1 MARQIEYNFKP
12 LTRQSEALKFLS
24 VDSDVETILYGGA
37 AGGGKTMLGCMWQ
50 ILRRLKYP
58 GTRSLIGRAKL
69 DTLKKTTMNTF
80 FQVAQ
85 QIGLKAGEDFAYNQ
99 QSHIIKFSN
108 GSEIILA
115 DLQLYPSDP
124 MMTDLGGLE
133 LTDIFVDE
141 ATEIAEKAYSI
152 LTSRIRYKLTH
163 FCTKCSAQE
172 LDKGEVTK
180 QDKSGKA
187 IEWLCKVCNQKS
199 SGLKPKVLLSCNP
212 SKGWIYNQ
220 FYLPYKNQNLPE
232 HRAFVQALPGD
243 NIHLPDSYVTSLTR
257 LPEADRK
264 RLLEGD
270 WEFDNSSD
278 RLYMYDELMRCFR
291 EPMAVGEG
299 YITADIA
306 RLGKDRTVLC
316 VWKGLSCIDI
326 VVLRQK
332 RQDEVKAEIQ
342 RLMNQHQVRLS
353 NVLADADGV
362 GGGLVDSLRCR
373 EFMNGSKAV
382 RGTQYMNLKADCYFR
397 LGELIDKN
405 EITLPIKWQ
414 EDIVKEL
421 ELIRRVDPDKEGKL
435 RVTSKDTISQRT
447 GGISPDIADAIMM
460 RAFFELNRN
469 YTKYA
474 FI

>member
-1 MARQIEYNFKP
+1 MAGQIDYNFKP

-80 FQVAQ
+80 FQVAHD
-85 QIGLKAGEDFAYNQ
+85 IGLKAGEDFIYNQ
-99 QSHIIKFSN
+99 QSHIVKFSN

-115 DLQLYPSDP
+115 DLQFFPSDP
-124 MMTDLGGLE
+124 QMTDLGGLE
-133 LTDIFVDE
+133 LTDVFLDE
-141 ATEIAEKAYSI
+141 ATEITEKAYSI
-152 LTSRIRYKLTH
+152 VSSRIRYKLNE
-163 FCTKCSAQE
+163 F
-172 LDKGEVTK
+172 
-180 QDKSGKA
+180 
-187 IEWLCKVCNQKS
+187 N
-199 SGLKPKVLLSCNP
+199 LKPKILLTCNP

-220 FYLPYKNQNLPE
+220 FYLPYKNQNLPQ
-232 HRAFVQALPGD
+232 HLAFIQALPGD

-278 RLYMYDELMRCFR
+278 RLYLYDELMRCFR
-291 EPMAVGEG
+291 EPMNVGEG

-316 VWKGLSCIDI
+316 VWRGLSCIDI
-326 VVLRQK
+326 VVLKQK

-342 RLMNQHQVRLS
+342 RLMNEHSVRLS

-362 GGGLVDSLRCR
+362 GGGLADSLRCR

-405 EITLPIKWQ
+405 EITLPIKYQ
-414 EDIVKEL
+414 EDIIKEL
-421 ELIRRVDPDKEGKL
+421 ELVRRVDPDKEGKL

-460 RAFFELNRN
+460 RAYFELNRN

>member
-1 MARQIEYNFKP
+1 MERQINYNFKP

-24 VDSDVETILYGGA
+24 ADSQVETILYGGA

-80 FQVAQ
+80 FQVAAD
-85 QIGLKAGEDFAYNQ
+85 IGLRAGEDYSYNQ

-115 DLQLYPSDP
+115 DLFLYPSDP
-124 MMTDLGGLE
+124 HFQDLGGLE
-133 LTDIFVDE
+133 LTDVFLDE
-141 ATEIAEKAYSI
+141 ATEISEKAYSVVC
-152 LTSRIRYKLTH
+152 SRIRYKLNEYNLT
-163 FCTKCSAQE
+163 
-172 LDKGEVTK
+172 
-180 QDKSGKA
+180 
-187 IEWLCKVCNQKS
+187 
-199 SGLKPKVLLSCNP
+199 PKILLTCNP

-232 HRAFVQALPGD
+232 HLAFVQALPGD
-243 NIHLPDSYVTSLTR
+243 NIHLPEAYVTSLSR

-278 RLYMYDELMRCFR
+278 RLYLYDELMRCFR
-291 EPMAVGEG
+291 EPMNVGEG

-342 RLMNQHQVRLS
+342 RLMNQHGIRLS

-373 EFMNGSKAV
+373 EFLNGSKAV

-405 EITLPIKWQ
+405 EITFPIKWQ
-414 EDIVKEL
+414 EDICKEL

-460 RAFFELNRN
+460 RAYFELNRN

>member
-80 FQVAQ
+80 FQVANE
-85 QIGLKAGEDFAYNQ
+85 IGLKAGEDFVYNQ
-99 QSHIIKFSN
+99 QSHTIKFSN

-115 DLQLYPSDP
+115 DLFLYPADP
-124 MMTDLGGLE
+124 QMTDLGGLE
-133 LTDIFVDE
+133 LTDVFIDE
-141 ATEIAEKAYSI
+141 ATEITEKAYSI
-152 LTSRIRYKLTH
+152 VSSRIRYKLNE
-163 FCTKCSAQE
+163 F
-172 LDKGEVTK
+172 
-180 QDKSGKA
+180 
-187 IEWLCKVCNQKS
+187 N
-199 SGLKPKVLLSCNP
+199 LKPKILLTCNP

-220 FYLPYKNQNLPE
+220 FYLPYKNQNLPA

-278 RLYMYDELMRCFR
+278 RLYMYDELIRCFR
-291 EPMAVGEG
+291 EPMNVGEG

-316 VWKGLSCIDI
+316 VWRGLSCIDI
-326 VVLRQK
+326 VILRQK

-405 EITLPIKWQ
+405 EITLPIKYQ

-421 ELIRRVDPDKEGKL
+421 ELVRRVDPDKEGKL

-460 RAFFELNRN
+460 RAYFELNRN

>member
-1 MARQIEYNFKP
+1 MAGQIDYNFKP

-80 FQVAQ
+80 FQVAND
-85 QIGLKAGEDFAYNQ
+85 IGLKAGEDFSYNQ

-115 DLQLYPSDP
+115 DLFLYPSDP
-124 MMTDLGGLE
+124 NFQDLGGLE
-133 LTDIFVDE
+133 LTDVFLDE
-141 ATEIAEKAYSI
+141 ATEISEKAYSI
-152 LTSRIRYKLTH
+152 VCSRIRYKLNEYNLT
-163 FCTKCSAQE
+163 
-172 LDKGEVTK
+172 
-180 QDKSGKA
+180 
-187 IEWLCKVCNQKS
+187 
-199 SGLKPKVLLSCNP
+199 PKILLTCNP

-232 HRAFVQALPGD
+232 HLAFVQALPGD
-243 NIHLPDSYVTSLTR
+243 NIHLPEAYVTSLSR

-278 RLYMYDELMRCFR
+278 RLYLYDELMRCFR
-291 EPMAVGEG
+291 EPMNVGEG

-342 RLMNQHQVRLS
+342 RLMNQYSVRLS

-405 EITLPIKWQ
+405 EITFPIKWQ
-414 EDIVKEL
+414 EDICKEL

-460 RAFFELNRN
+460 RAYFELNRN

>member
-1 MARQIEYNFKP
+1 MERQINYNFKP

-24 VDSDVETILYGGA
+24 ADSQVETILYGGA

-80 FQVAQ
+80 FQVAND
-85 QIGLKAGEDFAYNQ
+85 IGLRAGEDFSYNQ

-115 DLQLYPSDP
+115 DLFLYPSDP
-124 MMTDLGGLE
+124 HFQDLGGLE
-133 LTDIFVDE
+133 LTDVFLDE
-141 ATEIAEKAYSI
+141 ATEISEKAYSVVC
-152 LTSRIRYKLTH
+152 SRIRYKLNE
-163 FCTKCSAQE
+163 F
-172 LDKGEVTK
+172 
-180 QDKSGKA
+180 
-187 IEWLCKVCNQKS
+187 N
-199 SGLKPKVLLSCNP
+199 LKPKILLTCNP
-212 SKGWIYNQ
+212 AKGWIYNQ

-232 HRAFVQALPGD
+232 HLAFVQALPGD
-243 NIHLPDSYVTSLTR
+243 NIHLPEAYVTSLSR

-278 RLYMYDELMRCFR
+278 RLYLYDELMRCFR
-291 EPMAVGEG
+291 EPMNVGEG

-342 RLMNQHQVRLS
+342 RLMNQYSVRLS

-405 EITLPIKWQ
+405 EITFPIKWQ
-414 EDIVKEL
+414 EDICKEL

-460 RAFFELNRN
+460 RAYFELNRN

>member
-69 DTLKKTTMNTF
+69 DTLKKTTMATF
-80 FQVAQ
+80 FQVANE
-85 QIGLKAGEDFAYNQ
+85 IGLKAGEDFIYNQ

-115 DLQLYPSDP
+115 DLFLYPSDP

-133 LTDIFVDE
+133 VTDVFIDE
-141 ATEIAEKAYSI
+141 ATEITEKAYSI
-152 LTSRIRYKLTH
+152 VSSRIRYKLNE
-163 FCTKCSAQE
+163 F
-172 LDKGEVTK
+172 
-180 QDKSGKA
+180 
-187 IEWLCKVCNQKS
+187 
-199 SGLKPKVLLSCNP
+199 GLKPKILLTCNP

-243 NIHLPDSYVTSLTR
+243 NLYLPDSYVTSLTR

-278 RLYMYDELMRCFR
+278 RLYMYDELIRCFR

-342 RLMNQHQVRLS
+342 RLMNQHGIRLS

-382 RGTQYMNLKADCYFR
+382 RGNQYMNLKADCYFR

-421 ELIRRVDPDKEGKL
+421 ELVRRVDPDKEGKL

>member
-1 MARQIEYNFKP
+1 MAGQIDYNFKP

-69 DTLKKTTMNTF
+69 DTLKKTTMATF
-80 FQVAQ
+80 FQVAHE
-85 QIGLKAGEDFAYNQ
+85 IGLKAGEDFIYNQ

-115 DLQLYPSDP
+115 DLFLYPSDP

-133 LTDIFVDE
+133 ITDAFIDE
-141 ATEIAEKAYSI
+141 ATEITEKAYSI
-152 LTSRIRYKLTH
+152 VSSRIRYKLNE
-163 FCTKCSAQE
+163 F
-172 LDKGEVTK
+172 
-180 QDKSGKA
+180 
-187 IEWLCKVCNQKS
+187 N
-199 SGLKPKVLLSCNP
+199 LKPKILLTCNP

-220 FYLPYKNQNLPE
+220 FYLPYKNQNLPQ
-232 HRAFVQALPGD
+232 HLAFIQALPGD

-278 RLYMYDELMRCFR
+278 RLYMYDELVRCFR
-291 EPMAVGEG
+291 EPMNVGEG

-316 VWKGLSCIDI
+316 VWRGLSCIDI
-326 VVLRQK
+326 VVLKQK

-342 RLMNQHQVRLS
+342 RLMNEHSVRLS

-405 EITLPIKWQ
+405 EITFPVKYQ
-414 EDIVKEL
+414 EDIIKEL
-421 ELIRRVDPDKEGKL
+421 ELVRRVDPDKEGKL

-460 RAFFELNRN
+460 RAYFELNRN

>member
-1 MARQIEYNFKP
+1 MAGQIDYNFKP

-69 DTLKKTTMNTF
+69 DTLKKTTMATF
-80 FQVAQ
+80 FQVAHE
-85 QIGLKAGEDFAYNQ
+85 IGLKAGEDFIYNQ

-115 DLQLYPSDP
+115 DLFLYPSDP

-133 LTDIFVDE
+133 VTDVFIDE
-141 ATEIAEKAYSI
+141 ATEITEKAYSI
-152 LTSRIRYKLTH
+152 VSSRIRYKLNE
-163 FCTKCSAQE
+163 F
-172 LDKGEVTK
+172 
-180 QDKSGKA
+180 
-187 IEWLCKVCNQKS
+187 N
-199 SGLKPKVLLSCNP
+199 LKPKILLTCNP

-220 FYLPYKNQNLPE
+220 FYLPYKNQNLPA

-243 NIHLPDSYVTSLTR
+243 NLYLPDSYVTSLTR

-316 VWKGLSCIDI
+316 VWRGLSCIDI
-326 VVLRQK
+326 VILRQK

-405 EITLPIKWQ
+405 EITLPIKYQ

-421 ELIRRVDPDKEGKL
+421 ELVRRVDPDKEGKL

-460 RAFFELNRN
+460 RAYFELNRN

>member
-69 DTLKKTTMNTF
+69 DTLKKTTMATF
-80 FQVAQ
+80 FQVANE
-85 QIGLKAGEDFAYNQ
+85 IGLKAGEDFIYNQ

-115 DLQLYPSDP
+115 DLFLYPSDP

-133 LTDIFVDE
+133 ITDVFIDE
-141 ATEIAEKAYSI
+141 ATEITEKAYSI
-152 LTSRIRYKLTH
+152 VSSRIRYKLNE
-163 FCTKCSAQE
+163 F
-172 LDKGEVTK
+172 
-180 QDKSGKA
+180 
-187 IEWLCKVCNQKS
+187 
-199 SGLKPKVLLSCNP
+199 GLKPKILLTCNP

-220 FYLPYKNQNLPE
+220 FYLPYKNQNLPA

-291 EPMAVGEG
+291 EPMNVGEG

-316 VWKGLSCIDI
+316 VWRGLSCIDI
-326 VVLRQK
+326 VILRQK

-342 RLMNQHQVRLS
+342 RLMNQHGIRLS

-421 ELIRRVDPDKEGKL
+421 ELVRRVDPDKEGKL

>member
-69 DTLKKTTMNTF
+69 DTLKKTTMATF
-80 FQVAQ
+80 FQVANE
-85 QIGLKAGEDFAYNQ
+85 IGLKAGEDFIYNQ

-115 DLQLYPSDP
+115 DLFLYPSDP

-133 LTDIFVDE
+133 VTDVFIDE
-141 ATEIAEKAYSI
+141 ATEITEKAYSI
-152 LTSRIRYKLTH
+152 VSSRIRYKLNE
-163 FCTKCSAQE
+163 F
-172 LDKGEVTK
+172 
-180 QDKSGKA
+180 
-187 IEWLCKVCNQKS
+187 
-199 SGLKPKVLLSCNP
+199 GLKPKILLTCNP

-220 FYLPYKNQNLPE
+220 FYLPYKNQNLPA

-278 RLYMYDELMRCFR
+278 RLYMYDELIRCFR
-291 EPMAVGEG
+291 EPMNVGEG

-306 RLGKDRTVLC
+306 RLGKDRTVIC

-342 RLMNQHQVRLS
+342 RLMNQHGIRLS

-421 ELIRRVDPDKEGKL
+421 ELVRRVDPDKEGKL

>member
-69 DTLKKTTMNTF
+69 DTLKKTTMATF
-80 FQVAQ
+80 FQVANE
-85 QIGLKAGEDFAYNQ
+85 IGLKAGEDFVYNQ

-115 DLQLYPSDP
+115 DLFLYPSDP

-133 LTDIFVDE
+133 VTDVFIDE
-141 ATEIAEKAYSI
+141 ATEITEKAYSI
-152 LTSRIRYKLTH
+152 VSSRIRYKLNE
-163 FCTKCSAQE
+163 F
-172 LDKGEVTK
+172 
-180 QDKSGKA
+180 
-187 IEWLCKVCNQKS
+187 
-199 SGLKPKVLLSCNP
+199 GLKPKILLTCNP

-220 FYLPYKNQNLPE
+220 FYLPYKNQNLPA

-291 EPMAVGEG
+291 EPMNVGEG

-326 VVLRQK
+326 VILRQK

-405 EITLPIKWQ
+405 EITLPIKYQ

-421 ELIRRVDPDKEGKL
+421 ELVRRVDPDKEGKL

-460 RAFFELNRN
+460 RAYFELNRN

>member
-80 FQVAQ
+80 FQVAADV
-85 QIGLKAGEDFAYNQ
+85 GLKAGEDFIYNQ

-115 DLQLYPSDP
+115 DLFLYPSDP
-124 MMTDLGGLE
+124 HFQDLGGLE
-133 LTDIFVDE
+133 LTDVFLDE
-141 ATEIAEKAYSI
+141 ATEISEKAYSVVC
-152 LTSRIRYKLTH
+152 SRIRYKLND
-163 FCTKCSAQE
+163 F
-172 LDKGEVTK
+172 
-180 QDKSGKA
+180 
-187 IEWLCKVCNQKS
+187 
-199 SGLKPKVLLSCNP
+199 GLKPKILLTCNP

-220 FYLPYKNQNLPE
+220 FYLPYKNQNLPN
-232 HRAFVQALPGD
+232 HLAFIQALPGD
-243 NIHLPDSYVTSLTR
+243 NIHLPDAYVTSLTR

-326 VVLRQK
+326 VILRQK

-342 RLMNQHQVRLS
+342 RLINQHGIRLS

-460 RAFFELNRN
+460 RAYFELNRN

>member
-1 MARQIEYNFKP
+1 MERQIDYNFKP

-69 DTLKKTTMNTF
+69 DTLKKTTMATF
-80 FQVAQ
+80 FQVAHE
-85 QIGLKAGEDFAYNQ
+85 IGLKAGEDFIYNQ

-115 DLQLYPSDP
+115 DLFLYPSDP

-133 LTDIFVDE
+133 ITDAFIDE
-141 ATEIAEKAYSI
+141 ATEITEKAYSI
-152 LTSRIRYKLTH
+152 VSSRIRYKLNE
-163 FCTKCSAQE
+163 F
-172 LDKGEVTK
+172 
-180 QDKSGKA
+180 
-187 IEWLCKVCNQKS
+187 N
-199 SGLKPKVLLSCNP
+199 LKPKILLTCNP

-220 FYLPYKNQNLPE
+220 FYLPYKNQNLPA

-243 NIHLPDSYVTSLTR
+243 NLYLPDSYVTSLSR

-278 RLYMYDELMRCFR
+278 RLYMYDELVRCFR
-291 EPMAVGEG
+291 EPMNVGEG

-326 VVLRQK
+326 VVLKQK

-342 RLMNQHQVRLS
+342 RLMNTHSIRLS

-405 EITLPIKWQ
+405 EITFPIKYQ
-414 EDIVKEL
+414 EDIIKEL
-421 ELIRRVDPDKEGKL
+421 ELVRRVDPDKEGKL

-460 RAFFELNRN
+460 RAYFELNRN

>member
-1 MARQIEYNFKP
+1 MERQIDYNFKP
-12 LTRQSEALKFLS
+12 LTRQLEALKFLS

-80 FQVAQ
+80 FQVAADV
-85 QIGLKAGEDFAYNQ
+85 GLKAGEDFSYNQ

-115 DLQLYPSDP
+115 DLQFYPSDP
-124 MMTDLGGLE
+124 HYQDLGGLE
-133 LTDIFVDE
+133 LTDVFLDE
-141 ATEIAEKAYSI
+141 ATEISEKAYSVVC
-152 LTSRIRYKLTH
+152 SRIRYKLNE
-163 FCTKCSAQE
+163 F
-172 LDKGEVTK
+172 
-180 QDKSGKA
+180 
-187 IEWLCKVCNQKS
+187 N
-199 SGLKPKVLLSCNP
+199 LKPKILLTCNP

-220 FYLPYKNQNLPE
+220 FYVPYKNQNLP
-232 HRAFVQALPGD
+232 HHLAFVQALPGD
-243 NIHLPDSYVTSLTR
+243 NIHLPDAYVTSLTR

-278 RLYMYDELMRCFR
+278 RLYMYDELVRCFR
-291 EPMAVGEG
+291 EPMNVGEG

-326 VVLRQK
+326 VVLKQK

-342 RLMNQHQVRLS
+342 RLMNTHSIRLS

-405 EITLPIKWQ
+405 EITFPIKYQ
-414 EDIVKEL
+414 EDIIKEL
-421 ELIRRVDPDKEGKL
+421 ELVRRVDPDKEGKL

-460 RAFFELNRN
+460 RAYFELNRN

>member
-69 DTLKKTTMNTF
+69 DTLKKTTMATF
-80 FQVAQ
+80 FQVANE
-85 QIGLKAGEDFAYNQ
+85 IGLKAGEDFIYNQ

-115 DLQLYPSDP
+115 DLFLYPSDP

-133 LTDIFVDE
+133 VTDVFIDE
-141 ATEIAEKAYSI
+141 ATEITEKAYSI
-152 LTSRIRYKLTH
+152 VSSRIRYKLNE
-163 FCTKCSAQE
+163 F
-172 LDKGEVTK
+172 
-180 QDKSGKA
+180 
-187 IEWLCKVCNQKS
+187 
-199 SGLKPKVLLSCNP
+199 GLKPKILLTCNP

-278 RLYMYDELMRCFR
+278 RLYMYDELIRCFR
-291 EPMAVGEG
+291 EPMNVGEG

-306 RLGKDRTVLC
+306 RLGKDRIVLC

-342 RLMNQHQVRLS
+342 RLMNQHGIRLS

-373 EFMNGSKAV
+373 EFMNGSKAI

-460 RAFFELNRN
+460 RAYFELNRN

>member
-1 MARQIEYNFKP
+1 MARQIDYNFKP

-69 DTLKKTTMNTF
+69 DTLKKTTMATF
-80 FQVAQ
+80 FQVAHE
-85 QIGLKAGEDFAYNQ
+85 IGLKAGEDFIYNQ

-115 DLQLYPSDP
+115 DLFLYPSDP

-133 LTDIFVDE
+133 ITDAFIDE
-141 ATEIAEKAYSI
+141 ATEITEKAYSI
-152 LTSRIRYKLTH
+152 VSSRIRYKLNE
-163 FCTKCSAQE
+163 F
-172 LDKGEVTK
+172 
-180 QDKSGKA
+180 
-187 IEWLCKVCNQKS
+187 
-199 SGLKPKVLLSCNP
+199 GLKPKILLTCNP

-232 HRAFVQALPGD
+232 HLAFVQALPGD
-243 NIHLPDSYVTSLTR
+243 NLYLPESYVTSLTR

-291 EPMAVGEG
+291 EPMNVGEG

-326 VVLRQK
+326 VVLKQK

-342 RLMNQHQVRLS
+342 RLMNEHSVRLS

-405 EITLPIKWQ
+405 EITFPIRYQ
-414 EDIVKEL
+414 EDIIKEL
-421 ELIRRVDPDKEGKL
+421 ELVRRVDPDKEGKL

-460 RAFFELNRN
+460 RAYFELNRN

>member
-1 MARQIEYNFKP
+1 MAGQIDYNFKP

-69 DTLKKTTMNTF
+69 DTLKKTTMATF
-80 FQVAQ
+80 FQVAHE
-85 QIGLKAGEDFAYNQ
+85 IGLKAGEDFIYNQ

-115 DLQLYPSDP
+115 DLFLYPSDP

-133 LTDIFVDE
+133 VTDVFIDE
-141 ATEIAEKAYSI
+141 ATEITEKAYSI
-152 LTSRIRYKLTH
+152 VSSRIRYKLNE
-163 FCTKCSAQE
+163 F
-172 LDKGEVTK
+172 
-180 QDKSGKA
+180 
-187 IEWLCKVCNQKS
+187 N
-199 SGLKPKVLLSCNP
+199 LKPKILLTCNP

-220 FYLPYKNQNLPE
+220 FYLPYKNQNLPA

-243 NIHLPDSYVTSLTR
+243 NLYLPDSYVTSLTR

-316 VWKGLSCIDI
+316 VWRGLSCIDI
-326 VVLRQK
+326 VILRQK

-405 EITLPIKWQ
+405 EITLPIKYQ

-421 ELIRRVDPDKEGKL
+421 ELVRRVDPDKEGKL

>member
-1 MARQIEYNFKP
+1 MERQINYNFKP

-24 VDSDVETILYGGA
+24 ADSSVETILYGGA

-80 FQVAQ
+80 FQVAND
-85 QIGLKAGEDFAYNQ
+85 IGLKAGEDFNYNQ

-115 DLQLYPSDP
+115 DLFLYPSDP
-124 MMTDLGGLE
+124 NFQDLGGLE
-133 LTDIFVDE
+133 LTDVFLDE
-141 ATEIAEKAYSI
+141 ATEISEKAYSVVC
-152 LTSRIRYKLTH
+152 SRIRYKLNE
-163 FCTKCSAQE
+163 F
-172 LDKGEVTK
+172 
-180 QDKSGKA
+180 
-187 IEWLCKVCNQKS
+187 N
-199 SGLKPKVLLSCNP
+199 LKPKILLTCNP

-232 HRAFVQALPGD
+232 HLAFVQALPGD
-243 NIHLPDSYVTSLTR
+243 NIHLPEAYVTSLSR

-278 RLYMYDELMRCFR
+278 RLYLYDELMRCFR
-291 EPMAVGEG
+291 EPMNIGEG

-342 RLMNQHQVRLS
+342 RLMNQYSVRLS

-405 EITLPIKWQ
+405 EITFPIKWQ
-414 EDIVKEL
+414 EDICKEL

-460 RAFFELNRN
+460 RAYFELNRN

>member
-69 DTLKKTTMNTF
+69 DTLKKTTMATF
-80 FQVAQ
+80 FQVANA
-85 QIGLKAGEDFAYNQ
+85 IGLKAGEDFIYNQ

-115 DLQLYPSDP
+115 DLFLYPSDP

-133 LTDIFVDE
+133 ITDAFVDE

-152 LTSRIRYKLTH
+152 LTSRIRYKLNE
-163 FCTKCSAQE
+163 F
-172 LDKGEVTK
+172 
-180 QDKSGKA
+180 
-187 IEWLCKVCNQKS
+187 
-199 SGLKPKVLLSCNP
+199 GLKPKILLTCNP

-243 NIHLPDSYVTSLTR
+243 NLYLPESYVTSLTR

-278 RLYMYDELMRCFR
+278 RLYMYDELIRCFR
-291 EPMAVGEG
+291 EPMNVGEG

-326 VVLRQK
+326 VILRQK

-342 RLMNQHQVRLS
+342 RLMNQHGIRLS

-382 RGTQYMNLKADCYFR
+382 RGNQYMNLKADCYFR

-421 ELIRRVDPDKEGKL
+421 ELVRRVDPDKEGKL

>member
-1 MARQIEYNFKP
+1 MERQINYNFKP

-115 DLQLYPSDP
+115 DLFLYPADP
-124 MMTDLGGLE
+124 QMTDLGGLE
-133 LTDIFVDE
+133 LTDVFIDE
-141 ATEIAEKAYSI
+141 ATEITEKAYSI
-152 LTSRIRYKLTH
+152 VSSRIRYKLNE
-163 FCTKCSAQE
+163 F
-172 LDKGEVTK
+172 
-180 QDKSGKA
+180 
-187 IEWLCKVCNQKS
+187 
-199 SGLKPKVLLSCNP
+199 GLKPKILLTCNP

-342 RLMNQHQVRLS
+342 RLMNQHGIRLS

>member
-115 DLQLYPSDP
+115 DLFLYPADP
-124 MMTDLGGLE
+124 QMTDLGGLE
-133 LTDIFVDE
+133 LTDVFIDE
-141 ATEIAEKAYSI
+141 ATEITEKAYSI
-152 LTSRIRYKLTH
+152 VSSRIRYKLN
-163 FCTKCSAQE
+163 E
-172 LDKGEVTK
+172 Y
-180 QDKSGKA
+180 
-187 IEWLCKVCNQKS
+187 N
-199 SGLKPKVLLSCNP
+199 LKPKILLTCNP

-278 RLYMYDELMRCFR
+278 RLYMYDELIRCFR
-291 EPMAVGEG
+291 EPMNVGEG

-326 VVLRQK
+326 VILRQK

-342 RLMNQHQVRLS
+342 RLMNQHGIRLS

-382 RGTQYMNLKADCYFR
+382 RGNQYMNLKADCYFR

-460 RAFFELNRN
+460 RAYFELNRN

>member
-1 MARQIEYNFKP
+1 MAGQIDYNFKP

-69 DTLKKTTMNTF
+69 DTLKKTTMATF
-80 FQVAQ
+80 FQVANE
-85 QIGLKAGEDFAYNQ
+85 IGLKAGEDFIYNQ

-115 DLQLYPSDP
+115 DLFLYPSDP

-133 LTDIFVDE
+133 ITDAFIDE
-141 ATEIAEKAYSI
+141 ATEITEKAYSI
-152 LTSRIRYKLTH
+152 VSSRIRYKLNE
-163 FCTKCSAQE
+163 F
-172 LDKGEVTK
+172 
-180 QDKSGKA
+180 
-187 IEWLCKVCNQKS
+187 
-199 SGLKPKVLLSCNP
+199 GLKPKILLTCNP

-243 NIHLPDSYVTSLTR
+243 NLYLPDSYVTSLTR

-278 RLYMYDELMRCFR
+278 RLYLYDELMRCFR
-291 EPMAVGEG
+291 EPTNVGEG

-342 RLMNQHQVRLS
+342 RLMNQYSVRLS

-405 EITLPIKWQ
+405 EITFPIKWQ
-414 EDIVKEL
+414 EDICKEL

-460 RAFFELNRN
+460 RAYFELNRN

>member
-1 MARQIEYNFKP
+1 MAGQIDYNFKP

-24 VDSDVETILYGGA
+24 VDSNVETILYGGA

-80 FQVAQ
+80 FQVAADV
-85 QIGLKAGEDFAYNQ
+85 GLKAGEDFIYNQ

-115 DLQLYPSDP
+115 DLQFYPSDP
-124 MMTDLGGLE
+124 HYQDLGGLE
-133 LTDIFVDE
+133 LTDVFLDE
-141 ATEIAEKAYSI
+141 ATEISEKAYSVVC
-152 LTSRIRYKLTH
+152 SRIRYKLNE
-163 FCTKCSAQE
+163 F
-172 LDKGEVTK
+172 
-180 QDKSGKA
+180 
-187 IEWLCKVCNQKS
+187 
-199 SGLKPKVLLSCNP
+199 GLKPKILLTCNP

-220 FYLPYKNQNLPE
+220 FYLPYKNQNLPK
-232 HRAFVQALPGD
+232 HLAFVQALPGD
-243 NIHLPDSYVTSLTR
+243 NIHLPDAYVTSLSR

-278 RLYMYDELMRCFR
+278 RLYLYDELMRCFR
-291 EPMAVGEG
+291 EPVNVGEG

-316 VWKGLSCIDI
+316 VWRGLSCIDI
-326 VVLRQK
+326 VILRQK

-342 RLMNQHQVRLS
+342 RLMNQYSVRLS

-373 EFMNGSKAV
+373 EFLNGSKAV

-405 EITLPIKWQ
+405 EITFPIKWQ
-414 EDIVKEL
+414 EDICKEL

-460 RAFFELNRN
+460 RAYFELNRN

>member
-1 MARQIEYNFKP
+1 MAGQIEYNFKP

-115 DLQLYPSDP
+115 DLFLYPADP
-124 MMTDLGGLE
+124 QMTDLGGLE
-133 LTDIFVDE
+133 LTDVFIDE
-141 ATEIAEKAYSI
+141 ATEITEKAYSI
-152 LTSRIRYKLTH
+152 VSSRIRYKLNE
-163 FCTKCSAQE
+163 F
-172 LDKGEVTK
+172 
-180 QDKSGKA
+180 
-187 IEWLCKVCNQKS
+187 
-199 SGLKPKVLLSCNP
+199 GLKPKILLTCNP

-220 FYLPYKNQNLPE
+220 FYLPYKNQNLPA

-243 NIHLPDSYVTSLTR
+243 NIHLPDSYVTSLSR

-278 RLYMYDELMRCFR
+278 RLYLYDELMRCFR
-291 EPMAVGEG
+291 EPMNVGEG

-342 RLMNQHQVRLS
+342 RLMNQHQIRLS

-373 EFMNGSKAV
+373 EFLNGSKAV

-405 EITLPIKWQ
+405 EITFPIKWQ
-414 EDIVKEL
+414 EDICKEL

-460 RAFFELNRN
+460 RAYFELNRN

>member
-69 DTLKKTTMNTF
+69 DTLKKTTMATF
-80 FQVAQ
+80 FQVANE
-85 QIGLKAGEDFAYNQ
+85 IGLKAGEDFIYNQ

-115 DLQLYPSDP
+115 DLFLYPSDP

-133 LTDIFVDE
+133 VTDVFIDE
-141 ATEIAEKAYSI
+141 ATEITEKAYSI
-152 LTSRIRYKLTH
+152 VSSRIRYKLNE
-163 FCTKCSAQE
+163 F
-172 LDKGEVTK
+172 
-180 QDKSGKA
+180 
-187 IEWLCKVCNQKS
+187 
-199 SGLKPKVLLSCNP
+199 GLKPKILLTCNP

-243 NIHLPDSYVTSLTR
+243 NLYLPESYVTSLTR

-326 VVLRQK
+326 VILRQK

-342 RLMNQHQVRLS
+342 RLMNQHGIRLS

-421 ELIRRVDPDKEGKL
+421 ELVRRVDPDKEGKL

>member
-69 DTLKKTTMNTF
+69 DTLKKTTMATF
-80 FQVAQ
+80 FQVANE
-85 QIGLKAGEDFAYNQ
+85 IGLKAGEDFVYNQ

-115 DLQLYPSDP
+115 DLFLYPSDP

-133 LTDIFVDE
+133 VTDVFIDE
-141 ATEIAEKAYSI
+141 ATEITEKAYSI
-152 LTSRIRYKLTH
+152 VSSRIRYKLNE
-163 FCTKCSAQE
+163 F
-172 LDKGEVTK
+172 
-180 QDKSGKA
+180 
-187 IEWLCKVCNQKS
+187 
-199 SGLKPKVLLSCNP
+199 GLKPKILLTCNP

-243 NIHLPDSYVTSLTR
+243 NIHLPDSYVTSLSR

-291 EPMAVGEG
+291 EPMNVGEG

-326 VVLRQK
+326 VILRQK

-342 RLMNQHQVRLS
+342 RLMNQHGIRLS

-382 RGTQYMNLKADCYFR
+382 RGNQYMNLKADCYFR

>member
-1 MARQIEYNFKP
+1 MAGQIDYNFKP

-37 AGGGKTMLGCMWQ
+37 AGGGKTMLGCIWQ

-69 DTLKKTTMNTF
+69 DTLKKTTMATF
-80 FQVAQ
+80 FQVAHE
-85 QIGLKAGEDFAYNQ
+85 IGLKAGEDFIYNQ

-115 DLQLYPSDP
+115 DLFLYPSDP

-133 LTDIFVDE
+133 VTDVFIDE
-141 ATEIAEKAYSI
+141 ATEITEKAYSI
-152 LTSRIRYKLTH
+152 VSSRIRYKLNE
-163 FCTKCSAQE
+163 F
-172 LDKGEVTK
+172 
-180 QDKSGKA
+180 
-187 IEWLCKVCNQKS
+187 N
-199 SGLKPKVLLSCNP
+199 LKPKILLTCNP

-220 FYLPYKNQNLPE
+220 FYLPYKNQNLPA

-278 RLYMYDELMRCFR
+278 RLYMYDELIRCFR
-291 EPMAVGEG
+291 EPMNVGEG

-316 VWKGLSCIDI
+316 VWRGLSCIDI
-326 VVLRQK
+326 VILRQK

-342 RLMNQHQVRLS
+342 RLMNQYQVRLS

-405 EITLPIKWQ
+405 EITLPIKYQ

-421 ELIRRVDPDKEGKL
+421 ELVRRVDPDKEGKL

-460 RAFFELNRN
+460 RAYFELNRN

>member
-1 MARQIEYNFKP
+1 MERQINYNFKP

-24 VDSDVETILYGGA
+24 ADSPVETILYGGA

-80 FQVAQ
+80 FQVAHD
-85 QIGLKAGEDFAYNQ
+85 IGLKAGEDFSYNQ

-115 DLQLYPSDP
+115 DLFLYPSDP
-124 MMTDLGGLE
+124 NFQDLGGLE
-133 LTDIFVDE
+133 LTDVFLDE
-141 ATEIAEKAYSI
+141 ATEISEKAYSI
-152 LTSRIRYKLTH
+152 VCSRIRYKLNEYNLT
-163 FCTKCSAQE
+163 
-172 LDKGEVTK
+172 
-180 QDKSGKA
+180 
-187 IEWLCKVCNQKS
+187 
-199 SGLKPKVLLSCNP
+199 PKILLTCNP

-232 HRAFVQALPGD
+232 HLAFVQALPGD
-243 NIHLPDSYVTSLTR
+243 NIHLPEAYVTSLSR

-278 RLYMYDELMRCFR
+278 RLYLYDELMRCFR
-291 EPMAVGEG
+291 EPMNVGEG

-342 RLMNQHQVRLS
+342 RLMNQYSVRLS

-405 EITLPIKWQ
+405 EITFPIKWQ
-414 EDIVKEL
+414 EDICKEL

-460 RAFFELNRN
+460 RAYFELNRN

>member
-37 AGGGKTMLGCMWQ
+37 AGGGKTMLGCIWQ

-69 DTLKKTTMNTF
+69 DTLKKTTMATF
-80 FQVAQ
+80 FQVAHE
-85 QIGLKAGEDFAYNQ
+85 IGLKAGEDFIYNQ

-115 DLQLYPSDP
+115 DLFLYPSDP

-133 LTDIFVDE
+133 VTDVFIDE
-141 ATEIAEKAYSI
+141 ATEITEKAYSI
-152 LTSRIRYKLTH
+152 VSSRIRYKLNE
-163 FCTKCSAQE
+163 F
-172 LDKGEVTK
+172 
-180 QDKSGKA
+180 
-187 IEWLCKVCNQKS
+187 
-199 SGLKPKVLLSCNP
+199 GLKPKILLTCNP

-220 FYLPYKNQNLPE
+220 FYLPYKNQNLPS

-278 RLYMYDELMRCFR
+278 RLYMYDELIRCFR
-291 EPMAVGEG
+291 EPMNVGEG

-326 VVLRQK
+326 IILKQK

-342 RLMNQHQVRLS
+342 RLMNQHGIKLS

-382 RGTQYMNLKADCYFR
+382 RGNQYMNLKADCYFR

-405 EITLPIKWQ
+405 EITLPIKYQ

-421 ELIRRVDPDKEGKL
+421 ELVRRVDPDKEGKL

-460 RAFFELNRN
+460 RAYFELNRN
-469 YTKYA
+469 YTEYA

>member
-1 MARQIEYNFKP
+1 MAGQIDYNFKP

-24 VDSDVETILYGGA
+24 VDSNVETILYGGA

-80 FQVAQ
+80 FQVAND
-85 QIGLKAGEDFAYNQ
+85 IGLKAGEDFSYNQ

-115 DLQLYPSDP
+115 DLQFYPSDP
-124 MMTDLGGLE
+124 HYQDLGGLE
-133 LTDIFVDE
+133 LTDVFLDE
-141 ATEIAEKAYSI
+141 ATEISEKAYSVVC
-152 LTSRIRYKLTH
+152 SRIRYKLNE
-163 FCTKCSAQE
+163 F
-172 LDKGEVTK
+172 
-180 QDKSGKA
+180 
-187 IEWLCKVCNQKS
+187 N
-199 SGLKPKVLLSCNP
+199 LKPKILLTCNP

-232 HRAFVQALPGD
+232 HLAFVQALPGD
-243 NIHLPDSYVTSLTR
+243 NIHLPDAYVTSLTR

-278 RLYMYDELMRCFR
+278 RLYLYDELMRCFR
-291 EPMAVGEG
+291 EPMNVGEG

-326 VVLRQK
+326 IVLRQK

-342 RLMNQHQVRLS
+342 RLMNQYSVRLS

-405 EITLPIKWQ
+405 EITFPIKWQ
-414 EDIVKEL
+414 EDICKEL

-460 RAFFELNRN
+460 RAYFELNRN

>member
-1 MARQIEYNFKP
+1 MAGQINYNFKP
-12 LTRQSEALKFLS
+12 LTRQSEALNFLS

-69 DTLKKTTMNTF
+69 DTLKKTTMATF
-80 FQVAQ
+80 FQVAHE
-85 QIGLKAGEDFAYNQ
+85 IGLKAGEDFIYNQ

-115 DLQLYPSDP
+115 DLFLYPSDP

-133 LTDIFVDE
+133 VTDVFIDE
-141 ATEIAEKAYSI
+141 ATEITEKAYSI
-152 LTSRIRYKLTH
+152 VSSRIRYKLKE
-163 FCTKCSAQE
+163 F
-172 LDKGEVTK
+172 
-180 QDKSGKA
+180 
-187 IEWLCKVCNQKS
+187 
-199 SGLKPKVLLSCNP
+199 GLKPKILLTCNP

-220 FYLPYKNQNLPE
+220 FYLPYKNQNLPA

-243 NIHLPDSYVTSLTR
+243 NLYLPDSYVTSLTR

-316 VWKGLSCIDI
+316 VWRGLSCIDI
-326 VVLRQK
+326 VILRQK

-405 EITLPIKWQ
+405 EITLPIKYQ

-421 ELIRRVDPDKEGKL
+421 ELVRRVDPDKEGKL

-460 RAFFELNRN
+460 RAYFELNRN

>member
-1 MARQIEYNFKP
+1 MAGQIDYNFKP

-69 DTLKKTTMNTF
+69 DTLKKTTMATF
-80 FQVAQ
+80 FQVAHE
-85 QIGLKAGEDFAYNQ
+85 IGLKAGEDFIYNQ

-115 DLQLYPSDP
+115 DLFLYPSDP

-133 LTDIFVDE
+133 ITDAFIDE
-141 ATEIAEKAYSI
+141 ATEITEKAYSI
-152 LTSRIRYKLTH
+152 VSSRIRYKLNE
-163 FCTKCSAQE
+163 F
-172 LDKGEVTK
+172 D
-180 QDKSGKA
+180 
-187 IEWLCKVCNQKS
+187 
-199 SGLKPKVLLSCNP
+199 LKPKILLTCNP

-220 FYLPYKNQNLPE
+220 FYLPYKNQNLPV
-232 HRAFVQALPGD
+232 HLAFVQALPGD

-278 RLYMYDELMRCFR
+278 RLYMYDELVRCFR
-291 EPMAVGEG
+291 EPMNVGEG

-316 VWKGLSCIDI
+316 VWRGLSCIDI
-326 VVLRQK
+326 VVLKQK

-342 RLMNQHQVRLS
+342 RLMNEHSVRLS

-362 GGGLVDSLRCR
+362 GGGLADSLRCR

-405 EITLPIKWQ
+405 EITLPIKYQ
-414 EDIVKEL
+414 EDIIKEL
-421 ELIRRVDPDKEGKL
+421 ELVRRVDPDKEGKL

-460 RAFFELNRN
+460 RAYFELNRN
-469 YTKYA
+469 YNKYA

>member
-1 MARQIEYNFKP
+1 MAGQIDYNFKP

-80 FQVAQ
+80 FQVAHE
-85 QIGLKAGEDFAYNQ
+85 IGLKAGEDFIYNQ
-99 QSHIIKFSN
+99 QSHTIKFSN

-115 DLQLYPSDP
+115 DLFLYPADP
-124 MMTDLGGLE
+124 QMTDLGGLE
-133 LTDIFVDE
+133 LTDVFIDE
-141 ATEIAEKAYSI
+141 ATEITEKAYSI
-152 LTSRIRYKLTH
+152 VSSRIRYKLNE
-163 FCTKCSAQE
+163 F
-172 LDKGEVTK
+172 
-180 QDKSGKA
+180 
-187 IEWLCKVCNQKS
+187 
-199 SGLKPKVLLSCNP
+199 GLKPKILLTCNP

-220 FYLPYKNQNLPE
+220 FYLPYKNQNLPA

-316 VWKGLSCIDI
+316 VWRGLSCIDI
-326 VVLRQK
+326 VILRQK

>member
-1 MARQIEYNFKP
+1 MAGQIDYNFKP

-24 VDSDVETILYGGA
+24 ADSQVETILYGGA

-80 FQVAQ
+80 FQVAND
-85 QIGLKAGEDFAYNQ
+85 IGLKAGEDFSYNQ

-115 DLQLYPSDP
+115 DLFLYPSDP
-124 MMTDLGGLE
+124 NFQDLGGLE
-133 LTDIFVDE
+133 LTDVFLDE
-141 ATEIAEKAYSI
+141 ATEISEKAYSI
-152 LTSRIRYKLTH
+152 VCSRIRYKLNEYNLT
-163 FCTKCSAQE
+163 
-172 LDKGEVTK
+172 
-180 QDKSGKA
+180 
-187 IEWLCKVCNQKS
+187 
-199 SGLKPKVLLSCNP
+199 PKILLTCNP

-232 HRAFVQALPGD
+232 HLAFVQALPGD
-243 NIHLPDSYVTSLTR
+243 NIHLPEAYVTSLSR

-278 RLYMYDELMRCFR
+278 RLYLYDELMRCFR
-291 EPMAVGEG
+291 EPMNVGEG

-342 RLMNQHQVRLS
+342 RLMNQYSVRLS

-373 EFMNGSKAV
+373 EFMNGSKAI

-405 EITLPIKWQ
+405 EITFPIKWQ
-414 EDIVKEL
+414 EDICKEL

-460 RAFFELNRN
+460 RAYFELNRN

>member
-69 DTLKKTTMNTF
+69 DTLKKTTMATF
-80 FQVAQ
+80 FQVAHE
-85 QIGLKAGEDFAYNQ
+85 IGLKAGEDFIYNQ

-115 DLQLYPSDP
+115 DLFLYPSDP

-133 LTDIFVDE
+133 VTDVFIDE
-141 ATEIAEKAYSI
+141 ATEITEKAYSI
-152 LTSRIRYKLTH
+152 VSSRIRYKLNE
-163 FCTKCSAQE
+163 F
-172 LDKGEVTK
+172 
-180 QDKSGKA
+180 
-187 IEWLCKVCNQKS
+187 N
-199 SGLKPKVLLSCNP
+199 LKPKILLTCNP

-220 FYLPYKNQNLPE
+220 FYLPYKNQNLPA

-278 RLYMYDELMRCFR
+278 RLYMYDELIRCFR
-291 EPMAVGEG
+291 EPTNVGEG

-306 RLGKDRTVLC
+306 RLGKDRTVIC

-326 VVLRQK
+326 VILRQK

-405 EITLPIKWQ
+405 EITLPIKYQ

-421 ELIRRVDPDKEGKL
+421 ELVRRVDPDKEGKL

-460 RAFFELNRN
+460 RAYFELNRN

>member
-1 MARQIEYNFKP
+1 MERQINYNFKP

-24 VDSDVETILYGGA
+24 ADSNVETILYGGA

-69 DTLKKTTMNTF
+69 DTLKKTAMNTF
-80 FQVAQ
+80 FQVAAD
-85 QIGLKAGEDFAYNQ
+85 IGLRAGEDFSYNQ

-115 DLQLYPSDP
+115 DLFLYPSDP
-124 MMTDLGGLE
+124 HFQDLGGLE
-133 LTDIFVDE
+133 LTDVFLDE
-141 ATEIAEKAYSI
+141 ATEISEKAYSVVC
-152 LTSRIRYKLTH
+152 SRIRYKLNE
-163 FCTKCSAQE
+163 F
-172 LDKGEVTK
+172 
-180 QDKSGKA
+180 
-187 IEWLCKVCNQKS
+187 
-199 SGLKPKVLLSCNP
+199 GLKPKILLTCNP
-212 SKGWIYNQ
+212 AKGWIYNQ

-232 HRAFVQALPGD
+232 HLAFVQALPGD
-243 NIHLPDSYVTSLTR
+243 NIHLPEAYVTSLSR

-278 RLYMYDELMRCFR
+278 RLYLYDELMRCFR
-291 EPMAVGEG
+291 EPMNVGDG

-342 RLMNQHQVRLS
+342 RLMNQYSVRLS

-405 EITLPIKWQ
+405 EITFPIKWQ
-414 EDIVKEL
+414 EDICKEL

-460 RAFFELNRN
+460 RAYFELNRN

>member
-69 DTLKKTTMNTF
+69 DTLKKTTMATF
-80 FQVAQ
+80 FQVANE
-85 QIGLKAGEDFAYNQ
+85 IGLKAGEDFIYNQ

-115 DLQLYPSDP
+115 DLFLYPSDP

-133 LTDIFVDE
+133 VTDVFIDE
-141 ATEIAEKAYSI
+141 ATEITEKAYSI
-152 LTSRIRYKLTH
+152 VSSRIRYKLNE
-163 FCTKCSAQE
+163 F
-172 LDKGEVTK
+172 
-180 QDKSGKA
+180 
-187 IEWLCKVCNQKS
+187 
-199 SGLKPKVLLSCNP
+199 GLKPKILLTCNP

-243 NIHLPDSYVTSLTR
+243 NLYLPDSYVTSLTR

-291 EPMAVGEG
+291 EPMNVGEG

-342 RLMNQHQVRLS
+342 RLMNQHGIRLS

-421 ELIRRVDPDKEGKL
+421 ELVRRVDPDKEGKL

>member
-69 DTLKKTTMNTF
+69 DTLKKTTMATF
-80 FQVAQ
+80 FQVANE
-85 QIGLKAGEDFAYNQ
+85 IGLKAGEDFIYNQ

-115 DLQLYPSDP
+115 DLFLYPSDP

-133 LTDIFVDE
+133 VTDVFIDE
-141 ATEIAEKAYSI
+141 ATEITEKAYSI
-152 LTSRIRYKLTH
+152 VSSRIRYKLNE
-163 FCTKCSAQE
+163 F
-172 LDKGEVTK
+172 
-180 QDKSGKA
+180 
-187 IEWLCKVCNQKS
+187 
-199 SGLKPKVLLSCNP
+199 GLKPKILLTCNP

-243 NIHLPDSYVTSLTR
+243 NLYLPDSYVTSLTR

-278 RLYMYDELMRCFR
+278 RLYMYDELIRCFR
-291 EPMAVGEG
+291 EPMNVGEG

-326 VVLRQK
+326 VILRQK

-342 RLMNQHQVRLS
+342 RLMNQHGIRLS

-460 RAFFELNRN
+460 RAYFELNRN

>member
-1 MARQIEYNFKP
+1 MAGQIDYNFKP

-80 FQVAQ
+80 FQVAHD
-85 QIGLKAGEDFAYNQ
+85 IGLKAGEDFIYNQ
-99 QSHIIKFSN
+99 QSHIVKFSN

-115 DLQLYPSDP
+115 DLQFYPSDP
-124 MMTDLGGLE
+124 QMTDLGGLE
-133 LTDIFVDE
+133 LTDVFLDE
-141 ATEIAEKAYSI
+141 ATEITEKAYSI
-152 LTSRIRYKLTH
+152 VSSRIRYKLNE
-163 FCTKCSAQE
+163 F
-172 LDKGEVTK
+172 
-180 QDKSGKA
+180 
-187 IEWLCKVCNQKS
+187 
-199 SGLKPKVLLSCNP
+199 GLKPKILLTCNP

-220 FYLPYKNQNLPE
+220 FYLPYKNQNLPQ
-232 HRAFVQALPGD
+232 HLAFIQALPGD

-291 EPMAVGEG
+291 EPMNVGEG

-316 VWKGLSCIDI
+316 VWRGLSCIDI
-326 VVLRQK
+326 VVLKQK

-342 RLMNQHQVRLS
+342 RLMNEHSVRLS

-405 EITLPIKWQ
+405 EITFPVRYQ
-414 EDIVKEL
+414 EDIIKEL
-421 ELIRRVDPDKEGKL
+421 ELVRRVDPDKEGKL

-460 RAFFELNRN
+460 RAYFELNRN

>member
-1 MARQIEYNFKP
+1 MERQINYNFKP

-24 VDSDVETILYGGA
+24 ADSQVETILYGGA

-69 DTLKKTTMNTF
+69 DTLKKTTMATF
-80 FQVAQ
+80 FQVAHE
-85 QIGLKAGEDFAYNQ
+85 IGLKAGEDFIYNQ

-115 DLQLYPSDP
+115 DLFLYPSDP

-133 LTDIFVDE
+133 ITDAFIDE
-141 ATEIAEKAYSI
+141 ATEITEKAYSI
-152 LTSRIRYKLTH
+152 VSSRIRYKLNE
-163 FCTKCSAQE
+163 F
-172 LDKGEVTK
+172 
-180 QDKSGKA
+180 
-187 IEWLCKVCNQKS
+187 
-199 SGLKPKVLLSCNP
+199 GLKPKILLTCNP

-220 FYLPYKNQNLPE
+220 FYLPYKNQNLPQ
-232 HRAFVQALPGD
+232 HLAFIQALPGD
-243 NIHLPDSYVTSLTR
+243 NIHLPDSYVTSLSR

-278 RLYMYDELMRCFR
+278 RLYLYDELMRCFR
-291 EPMAVGEG
+291 EPMNVGEG

-342 RLMNQHQVRLS
+342 RLMNQYSVRLS

-405 EITLPIKWQ
+405 EITFPIKWQ
-414 EDIVKEL
+414 EDICKEL

-460 RAFFELNRN
+460 RAYFELNRN